1 MKALGVESAE
11 LSMQS
16 ATLQTLL
23 LTSTKTIVSVELLT
37 TNLNEL
43 HIIGSINPPENTV
56 SLLQLPVSVYS
67 QFKRFSTDLQ
77 RAPR

>member
-1 MKALGVESAE
+1 MKALAVESAE

-43 HIIGSINPPENTV
+43 HIIGSYKPSRKHRFTTPAAC
-56 SLLQLPVSVYS
+56 LSV
-67 QFKRFSTDLQ
+67 FSVQ
-77 RAPR
+77 KA